1 MWAAVMVLR
10 KTLTD
15 AEITEQREL
24 IAGVFKM
31 TLHAP
36 EIARTAKPG
45 NFLQV
50 KAAKANTLLRRPLG
64 IADAEGDNI
73 SLIYRKIGKG
83 TAELAE
89 LQQGDIVSI
98 LGALGNSFDESF
110 KNPLLV
116 GGGMGL
122 SPLLFYAQAH
132 KNAAVLMGGRTSSE
146 IFWEDIF
153 KPFAKEIF
161 IATED
166 GSKGE
171 KGFNVALL
179 PKLLKSG
186 KYDGVIACGPDPMM
200 KKAVDIAREYSVP
213 VEVSLE
219 RRMGCGLG
227 ACLSCAI
234 DTANGRKKVCK
245 DGPVFKGEEVFF

>member
-1 MWAAVMVLR
+1 MVLR

-186 KYDGVIACGPDPMM
+186 KYDGVIAWLR
-200 KKAVDIAREYSVP
+200 AWSV
-213 VEVSLE
+213 SFL
-219 RRMGCGLG
+219 RY
-227 ACLSCAI
+227 
-234 DTANGRKKVCK
+234 
-245 DGPVFKGEEVFF
+245 

>member
-1 MWAAVMVLR
+1 MALP
-10 KTLTD
+10 KTLID
-15 AEITEQREL
+15 AKITEQSEL
-24 IAGVFKM
+24 ITGVFNM
-31 TLHAP
+31 TLYAP

-89 LQQGDIVSI
+89 LQQGDIVSL

-122 SPLLFYAQAH
+122 SPLLFYARAQ
-132 KNAAVLMGGRTSSE
+132 KNAAVLMGGRTSAE
-146 IFWEDIF
+146 VFWEDIF

-200 KKAVDIAREYSVP
+200 KKAVDIAKEYSVP

-234 DTANGRKKVCK
+234 DTTKGRKKVCK